1 VAVVY
6 MENCRMVGVAMKYY
20 RITITDIFDC
30 RYSDFVTVE
39 NNDSLE
45 KAKNEFLELVNTKLD
60 LPDKEIA
67 VVATVEISKDDYEK
81 AMLRRETVENS

>member
-1 VAVVY
+1 
-6 MENCRMVGVAMKYY
+6 MKYY
-20 RITITDIFDC
+20 RITVTDIFDC

-60 LPDKEIA
+60 LPEKEIA
-67 VVATVEISKDDYEK
+67 FVATVEISKDDYEK
-81 AMLRRETVENS
+81 VMVRRETVENV

>member
-1 VAVVY
+1 
-6 MENCRMVGVAMKYY
+6 MKYY
-20 RITITDIFDC
+20 RITVTDIFDC
-30 RYSDFVTVE
+30 RYSDFVVAE

-67 VVATVEISKDDYEK
+67 FIDMVEITKDEYEK
-81 AMLRRETVENS
+81 VMVRRELLENI

>member
-1 VAVVY
+1 
-6 MENCRMVGVAMKYY
+6 MKYY
-20 RITITDIFDC
+20 RITVTDIFDC
-30 RYSDFVTVE
+30 KYNDFVTVE

-67 VVATVEISKDDYEK
+67 FIDTIEISKDDYEK
-81 AMLRRETVENS
+81 VMVRRELLENI

>member
-1 VAVVY
+1 
-6 MENCRMVGVAMKYY
+6 MVGMAMKYY

-30 RYSDFVTVE
+30 GYSDFVIAE

-67 VVATVEISKDDYEK
+67 FVDTVEITKDDYEK
-81 AMLRRETVENS
+81 VMVRREILFENI

>member
-1 VAVVY
+1 MTTNV
-6 MENCRMVGVAMKYY
+6 KYY
-20 RITITDIFDC
+20 RITVTDIFDC

-67 VVATVEISKDDYEK
+67 FVDTVEISKDDYEK
-81 AMLRRETVENS
+81 KVRTRSEALENI